1 MEIHHLGAEK
11 YVTGSC
17 HLVQGDRLNIMVDC
31 GLVQGRDRAVP
42 ESDWP
47 IEPDQLDVLF
57 LTHAHIDH
65 IGRLP
70 WLIEEGFRGDIICSH
85 PTRALLAPMLRDAMG
100 LSGLSR
106 DAAEKLWR
114 RIDDQ
119 AWGFEYGEVFELH
132 QGWKFSLGRAG
143 HILGSCWVRLM
154 TRSGETVL
162 FSGDL
167 GSPGR
172 PLLRNPEVPEAADL
186 LVLESTYGNRLHP
199 PEKDRTAALGAVL
212 AHCLADGGKVLLPVF
227 ALGRAQELLY
237 EMDRL
242 FSDPGYGF
250 KKRPP
255 VFVDSPLGLEV
266 TKIYA
271 GLKPFW
277 DREARDLWARGDH
290 PLDFDGL
297 FAVARRGEH
306 EKLVDMA
313 GPAVILA
320 GSGMCTGGRIL
331 NHLKAGIHQP
341 ENDVVFVGYQAR
353 GTLGRRIQ
361 RAAGQ
366 GGGPVEIQGERCLV
380 RAGVHV
386 LDGYSAH
393 ADQAAL
399 VDWVA
404 AVDEPKMPIKLVHGE
419 PAAQGALQDAL
430 NRRGIGTRA

>member
-1 MEIHHLGAEK
+1 
-11 YVTGSC
+11 
-17 HLVQGDRLNIMVDC
+17 
-31 GLVQGRDRAVP
+31 
-42 ESDWP
+42 
-47 IEPDQLDVLF
+47 
-57 LTHAHIDH
+57 
-65 IGRLP
+65 
-70 WLIEEGFRGDIICSH
+70 
-85 PTRALLAPMLRDAMG
+85 
-100 LSGLSR
+100 
-106 DAAEKLWR
+106 
-114 RIDDQ
+114 Q
-119 AWGFEYGEVFELH
+119 AWGFEYGEIFELH

-154 TRSGETVL
+154 TRAGESVL

-167 GSPGR
+167 GGRNR
-172 PLLRNPEVPEAADL
+172 PLLRDAEVPEPADL
-186 LVLESTYGNRLHP
+186 LVLESTYGDRLHP
-199 PEKDRTAALGAVL
+199 PEGDRIAELGAVL
-212 AHCLADGGKVLLPVF
+212 AHCLEDGGKVFIPVF

-242 FSDPGYGF
+242 FSDPAYGF

-277 DREARDLWARGDH
+277 DKEARDLWARGDH

-297 FAVARRGEH
+297 YAVERHSDH
-306 EKLVDMA
+306 EKLLEMQ

-331 NHLKAGIHQP
+331 NHLKAGIHRP

-366 GGGPVEIQGERCLV
+366 GGGQVEIQGQRRRV

-386 LDGYSAH
+386 LAGYSAH
-393 ADQAAL
+393 ADQAGL
-399 VDWVA
+399 VDWA
-404 AVDEPKMPIKLVHGE
+404 SSLNDYKMPIKLVHGE
-419 PAAQGALQDAL
+419 PEAQAALRDAL
-430 NRRGIGTRA
+430 DKRGSRTIA